1 MLIKLPIFDDGKIM
15 YTTFKLDKHKD
26 YFILSLIENKNY
38 LKNFK
43 KVNED
48 NDIDT
53 INDYTKSDSNTIDST
68 KSDITCIKIMTC
80 NNIKGLFYLN
90 IYFPLKIICIND
102 LLWTNYF
109 FNITVISDF
118 TTKFDFFYEL
128 NSIINQSYNYN
139 FIKFDDL
146 QNISYDIWKISNNEY
161 QSYLSNK
168 NSNNINQYLKNM
180 WEYNCLLIN
189 MSLFLLLDF
198 PNFTNKNIKD
208 YQTKNN
214 ILKKIITIANNIKV
228 LKFKIFFSNSYNL
241 NEHINYYK
249 NEKIKNISELEI
261 NKNYFIKINE
271 SKYILIKIDNI
282 VNGNIIFNDIE
293 INLNKYELY
302 HYNPTLK
309 ISLKYIYFILFNM
322 KEVYSISL
330 SKSDNNIELIHHEK
344 ILNYYFDNSKLSNLF
359 YLINKYT
366 DNTEYTDFELLKSNN
381 YDNIFF
387 KYIVK
392 KYTELEKVLL
402 IIKILFVNYNFPIK
416 FNKFEIEPIFD
427 DILYISLYNY
437 KKLIYCNTTKQPNEN
452 KIFLINDLNQVIPSK
467 VKLFYYNILK
477 IFYQLFNSSEEYIYN
492 IKFFHDNLYKNFIKI
507 FFYENCNTLN
517 LLKEMLNPSIIEKIK
532 YNMHNNLVLIDIVN
546 KITWDNLKNKTD
558 YLSILVKNKTIFYQ
572 DKLNKIIFSD
582 TYDNRIKS
590 IILNPFEMF
599 NFLQYENEFVE
610 WILLF
615 NYKIPELYFNE
626 ISLSSNDIIDLG
638 KLIYYLY
645 NIEEQDFKDEY
656 YKLLINHASKNNK
669 IILFNHRINIKIKEF
684 FTLKVNLNFGILAKH
699 LNNNSNQTLIC
710 TDTKNEIV
718 ILKNQLKLITKKYL
732 KYKKKYTSIKNNLY
746 KTDELIDTL
755 IPYSL

>member
-1 MLIKLPIFDDGKIM
+1 MLIKLPIFDDGKII
-15 YTTFKLDKHKD
+15 YTTFKLDKYED
-26 YFILSLIENKNY
+26 YFILSLIENRNY
-38 LKNFK
+38 FKNFT
-43 KVNED
+43 KVEDGINE
-48 NDIDT
+48 
-53 INDYTKSDSNTIDST
+53 YTKSDSNEYT
-68 KSDITCIKIMTC
+68 KSDSNDYNKPDINCIRIMSC
-80 NNIKGLFYLN
+80 NNMKGICYLN

-109 FNITVISDF
+109 FNITVITDF
-118 TTKFDFFYEL
+118 SSKFDFFHEL
-128 NSIINQSYNYN
+128 NLIINKKYNYN

-146 QNISYDIWKISNNEY
+146 QKISHDIWKISNNEY
-161 QSYLSNK
+161 QLYSSNK
-168 NSNNINQYLKNM
+168 NPNNIENYLKNL
-180 WEYNCLLIN
+180 WEYNCLLVN
-189 MSLFLLLDF
+189 MALFLLYDF

-208 YQTKNN
+208 YQNKNN
-214 ILKKIITIANNIKV
+214 ILKKIITIANNIKL
-228 LKFKIFFSNSYNL
+228 LKFKIFLSNNYTL

-249 NEKIKNISELEI
+249 NEQIKNISELEI
-261 NKNYFIKINE
+261 NKNYFIRINE
-271 SKYILIKIDNI
+271 FKYLLIKIDNI
-282 VNGNIIFNDIE
+282 VNDTIIFNDIE
-293 INLNKYELY
+293 LNLNKYQLY
-302 HYNPTLK
+302 HYNP
-309 ISLKYIYFILFNM
+309 SLIIRLRYIYLILFNM
-322 KEVYSISL
+322 KDVYSIIL
-330 SKSDNNIELIHHEK
+330 CKSDINIDLIHHEK
-344 ILNYYFDNSKLSNLF
+344 IISYYFDNSKISNLF

-366 DNTEYTDFELLKSNN
+366 DDTKYTDFEILKSNN

-392 KYTELEKVLL
+392 KYTEIDKILL

-416 FNKFEIEPIFD
+416 FNKFEIEPVFD

-437 KKLIYCNTTKQPNEN
+437 KKLIYSNVSKQSNEN
-452 KIFLINDLNQVIPSK
+452 KIFLINELNQVIPTK

-492 IKFFHDNLYKNFIKI
+492 TKFFHDNLYKNFIKI
-507 FFYENCNTLN
+507 FFYENCNTIN
-517 LLKEMLNPSIIEKIK
+517 LLKEMISPSVIEKIK

-546 KITWDNLKNKTD
+546 KITWDNLRNKTD
-558 YLSILVKNKTIFYQ
+558 YLSMLVRNKTIFYQ

-582 TYDNRIKS
+582 TCDNRIKS

-610 WILLF
+610 WTLLF
-615 NYKIPELYFNE
+615 NYKIQELYFNE

-638 KLIYYLY
+638 KLIYYLC

-699 LNNNSNQTLIC
+699 LNNNNQTLIC
-710 TDTKNEIV
+710 TDSKNEII
-718 ILKNQLKLITKKYL
+718 ILKNQLKIITKKYL
-732 KYKKKYTSIKNNLY
+732 KYKKKYTSIKNNLN
-746 KTDELIDTL
+746 KTDELFDTL